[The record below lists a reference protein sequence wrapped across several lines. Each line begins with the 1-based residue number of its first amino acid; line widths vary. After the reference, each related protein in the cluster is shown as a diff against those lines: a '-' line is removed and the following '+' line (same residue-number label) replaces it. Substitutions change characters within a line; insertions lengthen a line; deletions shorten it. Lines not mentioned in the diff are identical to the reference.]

1 MHKRTK
7 ARIFMQVQ
15 ARQCVLTSL
24 YESSPARSPVP

>member
-15 ARQCVLTSL
+15 ARQYVLTSL
-24 YESSPARSPVP
+24 YESTPPVLP